1 MHIKRRFFA
10 VAVIALI
17 VVGAIFAGKMG
28 IQNPEEEIDI
38 TSLFNKKETI
48 YFWYADD
55 SMTSYINSAAVA
67 FGEKEDVRVIPI
79 MASDSNYLG
88 ELNNASLHSEQ
99 IPDAFIISNDALEKA
114 YLAGLT
120 EEIKDVKGVCNE
132 QNFLKTALDS
142 VTYKGK
148 KVAYPLSYDT
158 SVLLYNE
165 TYLYEWATQ
174 QAHKALANAEDG
186 AAAEGTDEGAVLDEA
201 LVAEKTAEY
210 FAKAI
215 PTTVEDLL
223 TIADSFDVPEGV
235 EGVMKW
241 DVSDIFHNFWI
252 VGNYLVI
259 GSDTGDDESS
269 IQIVSD
275 QTVAC
280 LKVYQALNQFFSIE
294 SDTVTYESVMDDFVN
309 GRIVFTIGGT
319 DAIRRV
325 EQAKADGVF
334 THDYGV
340 AVMPNINKMLASR
353 SLSVTNVVAV
363 NSYSEH
369 KELAN
374 KFAAF
379 LVDEYAGELY
389 ERTGKVASNV
399 KINQDNGALQICMLE
414 YANSISLPKMMEIG
428 NLWLQ
433 LEALFAKVWNGEVVT
448 PLLEELSEQISTQ
461 IIQ

>member
-17 VVGAIFAGKMG
+17 VVSAIFAGKRG

-38 TSLFNKKETI
+38 TSLFSKKETI

-55 SMTSYINSAAVA
+55 SMTNYINSAAVA

-79 MASDSNYLG
+79 IASDSNYLG
-88 ELNNASLHSEQ
+88 ELNKASLHTEQ

-120 EEIKDVKGVCNE
+120 EEIKDENGVCSE
-132 QNFLKTALDS
+132 RNFSKTALDS

-158 SVLLYNE
+158 SILLYNE
-165 TYLYEWATQ
+165 TYLHEWATQ
-174 QAHKALANAEDG
+174 QARKELANADAG
-186 AAAEGTDEGAVLDEA
+186 EGSQNVDTGAVLDEA
-201 LVAEKTAEY
+201 LIAEKAAEY
-210 FAKAI
+210 FVKAV
-215 PTTVEDLL
+215 PATVEDLL

-241 DVSDIFHNFWI
+241 DVSDIFHNYWI
-252 VGNYLVI
+252 VGDYLII
-259 GSDTGDDESS
+259 GSDTGDDESCVN
-269 IQIVSD
+269 IEND
-275 QTVAC
+275 QTIAC

-294 SDTVTYESVMDDFVN
+294 SDTVSYESVMDDFIN
-309 GRIVFTIGGT
+309 GKLVFTIGST
-319 DAIRRV
+319 DAIQRI
-325 EQAKADGVF
+325 EQAKAEGVF
-334 THDYGV
+334 THEYGV
-340 AVMPNINKMLASR
+340 ATMPNINSMLASR

-389 ERTGKVASNV
+389 ERTGKVSSNLN
-399 KINQDNGALQICMLE
+399 INQDNGALQICMLE
-414 YANSISLPKMMEIG
+414 YADSISLPKMMEIG

-433 LEALFAKVWNGEVVT
+433 LEALFAKVWNGEMIS
-448 PLLEELSEQISTQ
+448 PLLSELSKQIFTQ
-461 IIQ
+461 ITQ

>member
-17 VVGAIFAGKMG
+17 VVGAIFAGKRG

-132 QNFLKTALDS
+132 QIFLKTALDS

-433 LEALFAKVWNGEVVT
+433 MEALFAKVWNGEVVT

>member
-1 MHIKRRFFA
+1 MHIKGRFFA
-10 VAVIALI
+10 VAVIVLV
-17 VVGAIFAGKMG
+17 VVGAIFAGKLG
-28 IQNPEEEIDI
+28 ISSRDEEMDL
-38 TSLFNKKETI
+38 TSLFSKKETI

-55 SMTSYINSAAVA
+55 SMTNYINSAAVA

-79 MASDSNYLG
+79 IASDSNYLG
-88 ELNNASLHSEQ
+88 ELNKASLHSEQ
-99 IPDAFIISNDALEKA
+99 IPDAFIISNDSLEKA

-132 QNFLKTALDS
+132 NTFLKTALDS
-142 VTYKGK
+142 VTYNGK
-148 KVAYPLSYDT
+148 RVAYPLSYDT
-158 SVLLYNE
+158 SILLYNE
-165 TYLYEWATQ
+165 TYLHEWATQ
-174 QAHKALANAEDG
+174 QAHRELANEEEG
-186 AAAEGTDEGAVLDEA
+186 VQGTDEGAVLDEA
-201 LVAEKTAEY
+201 LVAQKTEEY

-241 DVSDIFHNFWI
+241 DVSDIFHNYWI

-259 GSDTGDDESS
+259 GSDTGDDESC
-269 IQIVSD
+269 INIVSD

-294 SDTVTYESVMDDFVN
+294 SDTVTYDSVMDDFIN
-309 GRIVFTIGGT
+309 GRIVFTIGST
-319 DAIRRV
+319 DAVRRI
-325 EQAKADGVF
+325 EQAKAEGVF
-334 THDYGV
+334 THEYGV
-340 AVMPNINKMLASR
+340 AVMPNINQMLASR

-389 ERTGKVASNV
+389 ERTGKVSSNV
-399 KINQDNGALQICMLE
+399 KMNQDNPALQICMQE
-414 YANSISLPKMMEIG
+414 YASSISLPKMMEIG

-433 LEALFAKVWNGEVVT
+433 LEALFAKVWNGELVT

-461 IIQ
+461 ITQ

>member
-1 MHIKRRFFA
+1 TDD
-10 VAVIALI
+10 
-17 VVGAIFAGKMG
+17 G
-28 IQNPEEEIDI
+28 EEVQE
-38 TSLFNKKETI
+38 
-48 YFWYADD
+48 
-55 SMTSYINSAAVA
+55 
-67 FGEKEDVRVIPI
+67 
-79 MASDSNYLG
+79 
-88 ELNNASLHSEQ
+88 
-99 IPDAFIISNDALEKA
+99 
-114 YLAGLT
+114 
-120 EEIKDVKGVCNE
+120 
-132 QNFLKTALDS
+132 
-142 VTYKGK
+142 
-148 KVAYPLSYDT
+148 
-158 SVLLYNE
+158 
-165 TYLYEWATQ
+165 
-174 QAHKALANAEDG
+174 
-186 AAAEGTDEGAVLDEA
+186 TDEGAVLDEA
-201 LVAEKTAEY
+201 LVAEKTEEY

-241 DVSDIFHNFWI
+241 DVSDIFHNYWI
-252 VGNYLVI
+252 VGNYLNI

-269 IQIVSD
+269 IQIVND

-294 SDTVTYESVMDDFVN
+294 SDKVTYDSVMDDFVN
-309 GRIVFTIGGT
+309 GRIVFTIGST
-319 DAIRRV
+319 DAIKRI

-363 NSYSEH
+363 NSYSKN

-414 YANSISLPKMMEIG
+414 YADSISLPKMMEIG